1 MANSYRVKNV
11 TRSDTPFAE
20 APWISGLPTPYF
32 GTKPEYAKLREWARD
47 WTEKHLL
54 PNADAW
60 EEAKEAPASF
70 YQQAAKDGLLLPFA
84 LGIRIPAK
92 LRNLARDVP
101 MPANIDPERWDAF
114 CDYILI
120 DELCRAG
127 SNGLFQHLYGG
138 ISYGCGPINHFASP
152 ELQQRILPDVLSGK
166 KRIALAI
173 TEPTAGSDV
182 ANLSCSA
189 VKSEDGKHYVINGV
203 KKWITNGY
211 FCEGGYLTTAVRT
224 SGKAGDPSGISLLVV
239 PVSKENGVSLKLMRM
254 MGQSPSGTTF
264 VEFDNTKVPVENL
277 IGGKEGLGLKHIFN
291 NFNHERMTI
300 SYSALRFA
308 HVCMED
314 SFSYAK
320 RRKAFGKPLI
330 EQPVV
335 RHKLAHMAR
344 QVESLQ
350 AWTEAI
356 IFQQDNMSTAESN
369 LYTGGTTGSLKAHAG
384 IVLEYVCREAI
395 NLHGGMGLT
404 KGGAGERV
412 ERIWREIKALQ
423 VPGGAEDVL
432 LDLSV
437 RQALKIYSQPSK
449 L

>member
-1 MANSYRVKNV
+1 MSAPSNRVRDV
-11 TRSDTPFAE
+11 TRPTVPFSE

-32 GTKPEYAKLREWARD
+32 GTKPIYPKLREWTRNWEA
-47 WTEKHLL
+47 KHIA
-54 PNADAW
+54 PYASKW

-70 YQQAAKDGLLLPFA
+70 YQQAAKDGLLFPFA
-84 LGIRIPAK
+84 LGIRIPQHFKDMVKDVSLPADIEAK
-92 LRNLARDVP
+92 D
-101 MPANIDPERWDAF
+101 WDAF
-114 CDYILI
+114 CDYIVI
-120 DELCRAG
+120 DELCRSG
-127 SNGLFQHLYGG
+127 SACFMHLYAG
-138 ISYGCGPINHFASP
+138 ISYGCGPIAHFASP
-152 ELQQRILPDVLSGK
+152 ELQARILPDVLSGK

-173 TEPTAGSDV
+173 TEPNAGSDV

-189 VKSEDGKHYVINGV
+189 VKSEDGKHYIVNGV
-203 KKWITNGY
+203 KKWITNGIY
-211 FCEGGYLTTAVRT
+211 TEGGYLTTAVRT
-224 SGKAGDPSGISLLVV
+224 SGKPGDPSGISLLVV

-254 MGQSPSGTTF
+254 MGQTPSGTTF

-300 SYSALRFA
+300 TYNALRFA
-308 HVCMED
+308 RVCIED
-314 SFSYAK
+314 TITHTT

-344 QVESLQ
+344 QVEALQ
-350 AWTEAI
+350 AWTEAVI
-356 IFQQDNMSTAESN
+356 YTQNNLTPAESN
-369 LYTGGTTGSLKAHAG
+369 LYTGGTTGALKAHAG
-384 IVLEYVCREAI
+384 IVLENVCREAV
-395 NLHGGMGLT
+395 NLLGGMGMT
-404 KGGAGERV
+404 KGGAGDRIERV
-412 ERIWREIKALQ
+412 WRELKSLQ

-432 LDLSV
+432 LDLSI